1 MWEQFVAD
9 WENAKVEAEGKAMAN
24 NAKTITVEL
33 TEDEAR
39 LIKSGLMFISDTT
52 NLDEKF
58 NMCWNI
64 IDKMGV

>member
-1 MWEQFVAD
+1 MTD
-9 WENAKVEAEGKAMAN
+9 

-33 TEDEAR
+33 TEEEAR

-64 IDKMGV
+64 IDKMDV